1 MSRPKCLVVD
11 PTMQRVEVRNPVRP
25 DPDNLSVKNC
35 GALDMGRSIDD
46 QRIALRPIRPVH
58 RVEPH
63 PAVAGVD
70 LQPVAI
76 VLEFVHPAGT
86 GGWPLGYF
94 RLARRNE
101 TSRHL
106 PRPAARGTPTSS
118 G

>member
-1 MSRPKCLVVD
+1 MQQLELRNAFTVETDHLGVD
-11 PTMQRVEVRNPVRP
+11 VRITF
-25 DPDNLSVKNC
+25 DP
-35 GALDMGRSIDD
+35 R
-46 QRIALRPIRPVH
+46 RIVSNAWIAIRPIRPVH